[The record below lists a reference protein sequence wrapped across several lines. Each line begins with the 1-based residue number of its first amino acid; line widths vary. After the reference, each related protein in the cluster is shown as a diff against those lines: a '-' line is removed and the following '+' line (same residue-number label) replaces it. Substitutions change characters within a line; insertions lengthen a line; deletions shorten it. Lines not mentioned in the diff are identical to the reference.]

1 MRKIIVRLLLGTIGV
16 TAAFATYGILTRTKA
31 SNKPGDGIEPRPQF
45 DRIGVAS
52 PGRIEGKSDSID
64 VGAAIDGVIQEMYVR
79 EGDKVERGQVLAEL
93 DCRDLKSM
101 LPVTRAEAE
110 SLQQTRE
117 RLLRGSRQEERAA
130 VAQKTLAAKAA
141 FEQASTRLDRS
152 SKLAEANLIAQA
164 VFEEVRRDAAVA
176 EAEFRGAAR
185 N

>member
-1 MRKIIVRLLLGTIGV
+1 MRKTIVRLLVGTIGV
-16 TAAFATYGILTRTKA
+16 SAAFATYGILTQTRA
-31 SNKPGDGIEPRPQF
+31 SNRPGEGSESRPKM

-64 VGAAIDGVIQEMYVR
+64 IGAAIDGVIQEMYVR
-79 EGDKVERGQVLAEL
+79 EGDNVERGQVLAEL

-130 VAQKTLAAKAA
+130 AAQKTLAVKAA
-141 FEQASTRLDRS
+141 FEQ
-152 SKLAEANLIAQA
+152 
-164 VFEEVRRDAAVA
+164 
-176 EAEFRGAAR
+176 
-185 N
+185 